1 MPYHII
7 YIIIIIIIIDE
18 HRTNNKLSLIL
29 YYLGILGGPALSV
42 KLLGGGPGP
51 FGPGES
57 APMVQTPAIY
67 LQLRKMASGVG
78 LGHLCMCSEN
88 VNILIF
94 L

>member
-7 YIIIIIIIIDE
+7 YIIIIDE
-18 HRTNNKLSLIL
+18 HRTTNNNNKLSLIL
-29 YYLGILGGPALSV
+29 YYLGILGAPALSV